1 MLVTVN
7 NQPVKLTAAQPTLV
21 NLVQQLQFGEKKG
34 IAVAIQDEIVP
45 KSTWPTYALQEND
58 KVTIIQATQG
68 G

>member
-7 NQPVKLTAAQPTLV
+7 NQSVELTTGQPTLGQ
-21 NLVQQLQFGEKKG
+21 LLQQLQFGEKKG

-45 KSTWPTYALQEND
+45 KSTWPTYPLQEND

>member
-7 NQPVKLTAAQPTLV
+7 NQSVELTTGQPTLGQ
-21 NLVQQLQFGEKKG
+21 LLQQLQFGEKKG